1 MDIKQTIEI
10 TAAALEDL
18 ERLAKVSNVEKKE
31 EAAKTV
37 AQHASL
43 HAIERATRKLR
54 NVVSGQSD
62 APVVFSFGD
71 MRYASAYRHSTLGTA
86 RASQTEYQYYQ
97 TSETEIRD
105 GRRFMDQFEITR
117 VGVNNALRLFYPSAV
132 TGSAGIVNEG
142 AAKPLREYTFTV
154 QDYPFRKLAVTDLI
168 THELTIADTRERTVD
183 FLTNAMVEHV
193 LHNLNREFISYLS
206 TNATAFNP
214 APFANTLNL
223 QAPIGARWHDL
234 IAAMQIQFAITFM
247 DDLLPM
253 KFGNIVLASP
263 YFYFGIQR
271 DRIAPGYAHYGSGGV
286 FGNNDLEVRNIM
298 FDRNYAR
305 LLLTST
311 EAVRIEVIDEVQ
323 VYFERVTESA
333 SERNLYRLTAEVYFR
348 FIPTKLPLPAI
359 QSTGLPDLLSLLP
372 E

>member
-18 ERLAKVSNVEKKE
+18 ERLAKVSSVDKKE
-31 EAAKTV
+31 EAAKKV

-54 NVVSGQSD
+54 NVVAGQSD

-97 TSETEIRD
+97 TAETEIRD

-117 VGVNNALRLFYPSAV
+117 VGVNNALRLFYPSTV
-132 TGSAGIVNEG
+132 TGSAGLVSEG
-142 AAKPLREYTFTV
+142 GIKPLREYTFAV
-154 QDYPFRKLAVTDLI
+154 QDYPFQKLAVTDLI

-183 FLTNAMVEHV
+183 FLTTALIEHV
-193 LHNLNREFISYLS
+193 LHNLNRQFINYLS
-206 TNATAFNP
+206 TNSTALNV
-214 APFANTLNL
+214 ASFAGLLNL
-223 QAPIGARWHDL
+223 QSPIGARWHDL
-234 IAAMQIQFAITFM
+234 IAAMQIQFAINFM
-247 DDLLPM
+247 DDIMPL
-253 KFGNIVLASP
+253 KFGNIILASP
-263 YFYFGIQR
+263 YVYFGIQR

-286 FGNNDLEVRNIM
+286 FGDNELEVRNIM
-298 FDRNYAR
+298 FDPNYGR
-305 LLLTST
+305 LLLTNT
-311 EAVRIEVIDEVQ
+311 QAVRIEVIDEVQ
-323 VYFERVTESA
+323 VYFERVTERA

-348 FIPTKLPLPAI
+348 FIPMKLPLPAI
-359 QSTGLPDLLSLLP
+359 ESVGLSDLLSLQP
-372 E
+372 

>member
-54 NVVSGQSD
+54 NVVAGQSD

-97 TSETEIRD
+97 TAETEIRD

-117 VGVNNALRLFYPSAV
+117 VGVNNALRLFYPSTV
-132 TGSAGIVNEG
+132 TGRAGLVGEG
-142 AAKPLREYTFTV
+142 APKPLREYTFTV
-154 QDYPFRKLAVTDLI
+154 QDYPFQKLAVTDLI

-183 FLTNAMVEHV
+183 FLTTAMVEHV
-193 LHNLNREFISYLS
+193 LHNLNWQFIGYLAANS
-206 TNATAFNP
+206 TAFNV
-214 APFANTLNL
+214 APFAGYLNL
-223 QAPIGARWHDL
+223 QSQIGARWHDL
-234 IAAMQIQFAITFM
+234 IAAMQIQFAVNFM
-247 DDLLPM
+247 DDLMPL
-253 KFGNIVLASP
+253 KFGNILLASP
-263 YFYFGIQR
+263 SVYFGIQR
-271 DRIAPGYAHYGSGGV
+271 DRISPGYAHYGSGGV
-286 FGNNDLEVRNIM
+286 FGNNELEVRNIM
-298 FDRNYAR
+298 FDPNYSR
-305 LLLTST
+305 LLLTNT
-311 EAVRIEVIDEVQ
+311 QVVRIEVIDEVQ
-323 VYFERVTESA
+323 VYFERVAESA

-348 FIPTKLPLPAI
+348 FIPMKLPLPAI
-359 QSTGLPDLLSLLP
+359 QSDALTDLLSLQP
-372 E
+372 